1 MDVVFGG
8 FGFGGEVLDEDVFVD
23 LAIGGDG
30 FVDLVEYGDGFGC
43 GPWWTFGGEVLDEDV
58 FVDLAIGGDGFV
70 DMVEYGD
77 GFVDVVFGGCGFGGE
92 VLVEMFLWV

>member
-30 FVDLVEYGDGFGC
+30 FVEWLSMEMAL
-43 GPWWTFGGEVLDEDV
+43 WMWSL
-58 FVDLAIGGDGFV
+58 
-70 DMVEYGD
+70 
-77 GFVDVVFGGCGFGGE
+77 VDVVL
-92 VLVEMFLWV
+92 VVTTKTRSWVEMFGFSHWWRWFCECG